1 MRRVAIVVV
10 LTLLGVAAWHWHRLA
25 WIAGLVPARNM
36 HGTIVFVVLDTVRAD
51 RTSLCGYSRETT
63 PTLRALAAD
72 GATYTCRAYAPGTWT
87 VPSHASFFTGQ
98 TVVEHG
104 AHELPTKA
112 VCNAPATEVPCEPLG
127 TAQPTLAEALRADG
141 HRTVMISQNPV
152 VSSVIGLTRGFEYA
166 RTSTKWHAWTGSA
179 WPDLIEQVLRR
190 TIAGDDEKLFLF
202 LNIAEAHGPWWES
215 RPNEPFHGRSLFY
228 NPRNPSNVWRQWYGG
243 KMTASARTFLLRR
256 LDVAY
261 DLGVWRAD
269 QALKL
274 ALDRLRALGVCGDD
288 CRVVVTAD
296 HGEMLGEHG
305 AIDHGFV
312 PWEGNQRVPMLVAGP
327 GAPAIPEP
335 ISGAEVFDVVRTGA
349 FPAER
354 KPIEAVFWPHAER
367 WEHSEHAAYGGRGAM
382 WWSGTTK
389 WVWSEGTWLRYELD
403 TDPAEL
409 NPLGGV
415 PPEPAKAL
423 ADAVAAVPDAI
434 GSDARVNELLE
445 AAGYV
450 E

>member
-1 MRRVAIVVV
+1 MRRVAIAGL
-10 LTLLGVAAWHWHRLA
+10 LTLLGLVGWQWHRIA
-25 WIAGLVPARNM
+25 WVAGVVPARDM
-36 HGTIVFVVLDTVRAD
+36 RGTVVFVVLDTVRAD
-51 RTSLCGYSRETT
+51 RTSLCGYGRATT
-63 PTLRALAAD
+63 PTLSALAAA

-87 VPSHASFFTGQ
+87 VPSHASFFTGLS
-98 TVVEHG
+98 TIEHG

-112 VCNAPATEVPCEPLG
+112 VGAAPATEVPCAPLG
-127 TAQPTLAEALRADG
+127 PTPPTLAEEMRAQG
-141 HRTVMISQNPV
+141 YRTVLVSQNPV
-152 VSSVIGLTRGFEYA
+152 VSEAIGLTRGFERV
-166 RTSTKWHAWTGSA
+166 RTSKTWHAWRDEM
-179 WPDLIEQVLRR
+179 WPDVVEHELRR
-190 TIAGDDEKLFLF
+190 GIGGDDEKLFLF

-215 RPNEPFHGRSLFY
+215 RPNEPFRGRSLFY
-228 NPRNPSNVWRQWYGG
+228 NPRNPVNVWRQWYGG
-243 KMTASARTFLLRR
+243 KMTASARTYMLRR

-269 QALKL
+269 RALKL
-274 ALDRLRALGVCGDD
+274 ALDRLETLGLCGDD

-312 PWEGNQRVPMLVAGP
+312 PWEGNQRVPLLVAGSA
-327 GAPAIPEP
+327 APAVPEP
-335 ISGAEVFDVVRTGA
+335 ISAAEVFDVVRTGVFA
-349 FPAER
+349 AER
-354 KPIEAVFWPHAER
+354 APIDAVFWPHAER
-367 WEHSEHAAYGGRGAM
+367 WEHSDHAAYGGRGAM

-389 WVWSEGTWLRYELD
+389 WVWSEGIWRRYELD
-403 TDPAEL
+403 SDPAEL

-415 PPEPAKAL
+415 PPAAAQAL

-434 GSDARVNELLE
+434 GTDARVNELLE